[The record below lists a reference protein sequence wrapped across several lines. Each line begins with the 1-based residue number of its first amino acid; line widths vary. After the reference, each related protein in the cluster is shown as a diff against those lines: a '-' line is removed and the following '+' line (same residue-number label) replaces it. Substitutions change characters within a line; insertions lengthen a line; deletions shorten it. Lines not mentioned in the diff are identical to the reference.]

1 MSHFIRTTALKKS
14 YELGG
19 QRVEALKG
27 IDLDIAQS
35 DFVVFMGHSGSG
47 KTTLISTIGGLTRPT
62 EGSVS
67 IDGVDIWKL
76 NDRELSACRS
86 RKIGFIFQSFSLLP
100 SLTVLDNV
108 VMPVIFARNGRLD
121 REALHDRAV
130 SLLDNLEIRK
140 KIASY
145 PSELSGGE
153 QRRVAIAR
161 ALINEPDIILAD
173 EPTGELDIRTEQ
185 EVIGIFRAINRE
197 YRKTIIVVSHSL
209 TWLESART
217 VIIMKD
223 GRMERDVADPVAAL
237 MGRGCERENSEAR
250 RT

>member
-1 MSHFIRTTALKKS
+1 MTNFIRTHSLKKI
-14 YELGG
+14 YRLGD
-19 QRVEALKG
+19 QQVLALRG
-27 IDLDIAQS
+27 IDLEIAQS

-62 EGSVS
+62 EGTVF
-67 IDGVDIWKL
+67 IDGVDIWTL
-76 NDRELSACRS
+76 SDRNLSAFRNK
-86 RKIGFIFQSFSLLP
+86 KIGFMFQSFSLLP
-100 SLTVLDNV
+100 TLNVFDNV
-108 VMPVIFARNGRLD
+108 VMPVIFRRNGKKDSESLR
-121 REALHDRAV
+121 DRAI
-130 SLLDNLEIRK
+130 SLLEDLEMKRK
-140 KIASY
+140 IGSY

-185 EVIGIFRAINRE
+185 EVIEIFRDINAQ

-209 TWLESART
+209 TWLEAAKT

-223 GRMERDVADPVAAL
+223 GIVEQNVADPVEAL
-237 MGRGCERENSEAR
+237 MGRECRI
-250 RT
+250 